1 MKKDKYELFMQDFSN
16 EKKFELNLEKL
27 FSYIFKNIFQNILN
41 LPRIDFI
48 NSLTST
54 VKAILEEQYSN
65 EIYSNEKFF
74 SLFLSI
80 GKHFENKYNEY
91 NQILNL
97 SWDNYQNKIINLKEE
112 EIDKFKLTSFKKHC
126 KKTQEYAIH
135 NCNKKEKGNFIVV
148 FDKNNKDAIK
158 FIICK
163 NCRKSYYI
171 DLFLNYCQNCNCN
184 YYCGLMGPKED
195 PNFLPATFNPPHC
208 ELIANDKIQC
218 TKCKGAFYYNMK
230 ENYLQ
235 CINNSCKYKISP
247 NLANFKCNIC
257 STYFRTDIKIYNN
270 FELIYIRKIISI
282 SLLIKEK
289 ANPGILPCCKNLE
302 LNDLVFYHKKEC
314 RGSLYF
320 WILNKKIIVI
330 CEKCKAIN
338 YFSRFIWTC
347 PNCGLHFK
355 TKKEEI
361 EEKLKKNLFN
371 NLKSKLDINIL
382 LGDEILESHYLLQQN
397 YSQIKLKADLK
408 RKKPLR
414 EILEKK
420 RKGLY
425 KNDYKEKLR
434 NKKIEFEE
442 KKIIN
447 DSHIDNLIY
456 KSNSIIKSDLKFN
469 LKKKKN
475 YLFEK
480 LLRNQFLSKRKISH
494 VDKDIIKKL
503 NSEGFYSEQKNYGK
517 EKDKIIK
524 QNKMISSE
532 RKFIKFRGKSEINLF
547 RKDSNNKK
555 IETNMNIISERNQRR
570 LKVKRKKPIV
580 E

>member
-1 MKKDKYELFMQDFSN
+1 MSKY
-16 EKKFELNLEKL
+16 
-27 FSYIFKNIFQNILN
+27 
-41 LPRIDFI
+41 
-48 NSLTST
+48 
-54 VKAILEEQYSN
+54 
-65 EIYSNEKFF
+65 
-74 SLFLSI
+74 
-80 GKHFENKYNEY
+80 
-91 NQILNL
+91 
-97 SWDNYQNKIINLKEE
+97 
-112 EIDKFKLTSFKKHC
+112 C

-382 LGDEILESHYLLQQN
+382 LGDEILESHYLLQHN

-434 NKKIEFEE
+434 NKKISYAKVVTKCYSTF
-442 KKIIN
+442 K
-447 DSHIDNLIY
+447 DTRPHIGLYSPVSITQLLGQLDIRVFKVNLGT
-456 KSNSIIKSDLKFN
+456 D
-469 LKKKKN
+469 
-475 YLFEK
+475 
-480 LLRNQFLSKRKISH
+480 KISGFCTRLF
-494 VDKDIIKKL
+494 DINL
-503 NSEGFYSEQKNYGK
+503 
-517 EKDKIIK
+517 D
-524 QNKMISSE
+524 
-532 RKFIKFRGKSEINLF
+532 SEIP
-547 RKDSNNKK
+547 DA
-555 IETNMNIISERNQRR
+555 
-570 LKVKRKKPIV
+570 VIV
-580 E
+580 INELYCNTPEKYLHELLC